1 MLNFCDFIQVY
12 VFTTNHHLKLRSLI
26 LNLGFCCSFSYNL
39 INQGQ
44 TLHGKS
50 ARLPPISHQYVMY
63 LCPSYDAG
71 LTCTKMQIT
80 LFRFETKSIGQV
92 RNTFSYHIKRS
103 L

>member
-1 MLNFCDFIQVY
+1 MSIYLLNSVHLFY
-12 VFTTNHHLKLRSLI
+12 NWVFR
-26 LNLGFCCSFSYNL
+26 CSFSYNI

-44 TLHGKS
+44 TLHGDS
-50 ARLPPISHQYVMY
+50 AKLPPISHQYAMY

-71 LTCTKMQIT
+71 LTWTKMQIT

-92 RNTFSYHIKRS
+92 RNAFSYHIKRS

>member
-1 MLNFCDFIQVY
+1 MLIFCDFIQVY
-12 VFTTNHHLKLRSLI
+12 VFSTNHHL
-26 LNLGFCCSFSYNL
+26 
-39 INQGQ
+39 NQSQ
-44 TLHGKS
+44 TLHGDC
-50 ARLPPISHQYVMY
+50 ARLPPISQYVMY

-92 RNTFSYHIKRS
+92 RNAFSYHIKRS